1 MVYNMIINLKKG
13 QDMLYKL
20 FSNYIRLK
28 FIRMLLNIVMKS
40 KIVKTKNIKTMN
52 LMTYGLE
59 LLATLY
65 FNRKRKMK

>member
-1 MVYNMIINLKKG
+1 
-13 QDMLYKL
+13 MLYKL

-40 KIVKTKNIKTMN
+40 KLVKTKDIKTMN
-52 LMTYGLE
+52 LLTYGLE

-65 FNRKRKMK
+65 FNRKQKMKQNA